1 MTSTADVRYSV
12 RGEYGLHRQPERFA
26 EDSMTLLILWNHAC
40 NVGVKAMDDQ
50 HAIMMDTMNELRL
63 VAIGGNKRRWVSA

>member
-1 MTSTADVRYSV
+1 
-12 RGEYGLHRQPERFA
+12 
-26 EDSMTLLILWNHAC
+26 MTLLILWNHAC